1 MAKQYGVFM
10 THPPNVCPISN
21 KASRQIAKNGAS
33 QLPKLSEKYRVN
45 VTSWNHFDP
54 EHLSVTSTCSAR
66 HSLPSLRSRAMTF
79 SDLCNLVDNI
89 VSDILLGWILLMTD
103 LLYAGYVGLNPSI

>member
-1 MAKQYGVFM
+1 M

-54 EHLSVTSTCSAR
+54 EHLSVMMVEADNPESVRDMLMEGGFMHWCD
-66 HSLPSLRSRAMTF
+66 LRIYPVTPIDDIMK
-79 SDLCNLVDNI
+79 NLDNFPAI
-89 VSDILLGWILLMTD
+89 
-103 LLYAGYVGLNPSI
+103 Y